1 MNVIESSV
9 VINQPVEDVFAYYT
23 DLENETQWR
32 IGVLELETTSEGP
45 IGVGT
50 TTREVTQFLGR
61 RIENTAVVI
70 EYEPNKVV
78 AMETTSGP
86 IPFKFRVTFDP
97 IESGTWMT
105 VRASGEVGGFFK
117 LAEPLVIR
125 MGKRQMETEL
135 NNLKDLIEV
144 RAETGG

>member
-1 MNVIESSV
+1 MKIIESSV
-9 VINQPVEDVFAYYT
+9 VINQPVEQVFAFYM
-23 DLENETQWR
+23 DPENETQWR
-32 IGVLELETTSEGP
+32 IGVLDIETTSEGP

-61 RIENTAVVI
+61 RIENTAMVT
-70 EYEPNKVV
+70 EYEPNKMV

-86 IPFKFRVTFDP
+86 IPFKFRVTFDRLD
-97 IESGTWMT
+97 SGTRMT
-105 VRASGEVGGFFK
+105 VRASGEAGGFFK

-135 NNLKDLIEV
+135 NNLKDLIEAQ
-144 RAETGG
+144 AETGR